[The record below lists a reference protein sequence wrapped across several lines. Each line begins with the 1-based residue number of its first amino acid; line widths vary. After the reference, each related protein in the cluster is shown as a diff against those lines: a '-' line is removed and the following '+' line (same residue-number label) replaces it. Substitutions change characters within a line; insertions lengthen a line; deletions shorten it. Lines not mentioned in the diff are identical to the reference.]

1 MIESKGKNKGSGK
14 VERQRQDL
22 PAGFEFGRGG
32 VGSEK
37 RTARSGC
44 PTRAEA
50 KMCRTYGARDFL
62 IRYPGLRAWAKLCR
76 AYGAGLPPRE
86 IFLQVV
92 YE

>member
-1 MIESKGKNKGSGK
+1 MIKGKDKNKGSGK
-14 VERQRQDL
+14 DERQRQDL

-50 KMCRTYGARDFL
+50 KMCRIYGARDFL
-62 IRYPGLRAWAKLCR
+62 NGYPGITAWAS
-76 AYGAGLPPRE
+76 
-86 IFLQVV
+86 
-92 YE
+92 